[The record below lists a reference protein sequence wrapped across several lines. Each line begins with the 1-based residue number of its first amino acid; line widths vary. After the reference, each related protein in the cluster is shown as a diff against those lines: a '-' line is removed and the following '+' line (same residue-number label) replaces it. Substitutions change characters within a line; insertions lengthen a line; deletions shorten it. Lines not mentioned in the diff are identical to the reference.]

1 MKQKQL
7 SRSSKANSNGG
18 SEITEKSRV
27 CVKNL
32 PKYLTL
38 NRFKAHFSQIGEL
51 TDAMLLR
58 TKDGT
63 SRRMGFLG
71 YRTEQQAEE
80 AIKYFNKSY
89 IDCCRIVCEVGWK
102 SADPN
107 IPRPWSWYSKEKEYS
122 VEKNILVS
130 GIDAKIERKTNN
142 NINESY
148 DPKLQEFLQ
157 VMRPCSKRKF
167 WANDLESPMCKQ
179 ACTAREKPAQLNQ
192 QVWNKSIEI
201 DKSAQKEGG
210 MHHENPTKS
219 QKMACDS
226 SVTDMDYFK
235 SRIRKDWS
243 DSESDTDENGINLS
257 QGNDCPVR
265 GIIQEQQDIHG
276 NFDLKKQEC
285 MLKGGLHDGSINF
298 GNQSFHLEDADKML
312 QTSRIYVWNLPY
324 AATED
329 EVEEFFNKFGKVK
342 DVHLVIDKETKQPR
356 GFGYVHYNSPEEAAR
371 VLGDHIFQGRV
382 LHVVPAENARGLNNL
397 ENHVPEG
404 KGKTYKQHKEEKR
417 KALEASGDTRA
428 WNTLFM
434 RADTIVENLAW
445 KYGVSKSDLLDRE
458 ADDVAVRIALGET
471 SIIAETKKALTK
483 AGVNVVSLEEFA
495 ARKSEGANRSNHVLL
510 VKNLPFSSSKDELSE
525 MFGRFG
531 SLDNVIFPPTRT
543 LALVIFVEPAE
554 ARAAFNCL
562 RYKRYR
568 DSILYLEWAPSNILC
583 QDLMPSD
590 DSNNDVSVKNREAK
604 EVLLKQQQPEEMN
617 QVEIDSDG
625 AELRTLYVKNLH
637 FGTTDEKLGK
647 YFRENANEGKVLSAR
662 VVKHLE
668 GGKYVSSGYG
678 FVEFDSSKTANNV
691 LRELQGTILDGHMLK
706 LQLSQPKKD
715 TKALEKVE
723 KGQSSTKLIVRNLP
737 FEATKKEL
745 RQLFSPFGQVKSL
758 RLPKNYGGA
767 EHRGFGF
774 VEYSTKQE
782 AREVLKALSR
792 IHFYGRPMVTERANE
807 DETLGE
813 LRARIAA
820 QYADDSEK
828 ITKKRKIM

>member
-1 MKQKQL
+1 M
-7 SRSSKANSNGG
+7 
-18 SEITEKSRV
+18 V
-27 CVKNL
+27 CC
-32 PKYLTL
+32 
-38 NRFKAHFSQIGEL
+38 Q
-51 TDAMLLR
+51 
-58 TKDGT
+58 
-63 SRRMGFLG
+63 
-71 YRTEQQAEE
+71 
-80 AIKYFNKSY
+80 
-89 IDCCRIVCEVGWK
+89 VGWK

-531 SLDNVIFPPTRT
+531 SLDNVHNTNMFNFWFDDLSQIVDLLFLLVSRFVTS
-543 LALVIFVEPAE
+543 VIFVEPAE

-562 RYKRYR
+562 RYKRYRQVLVCSFFHASCAYLSLKQEIGR